1 MFEEEEELQTE
12 PQVQCDSLG
21 KRGKGVNVLVSLSL
35 NKPVNKWTITHL
47 LVFPLNST
55 KYHLAH

>member
-35 NKPVNKWTITHL
+35 NKPVNHL
-47 LVFPLNST
+47 NERKRLISGQLLTFLCS
-55 KYHLAH
+55 L